1 MSDTASR
8 PAYHRTVSGPITFAD
23 VARCSPPPGWTTAKQ
38 AAHERAW
45 QTAGAQKKQ
54 ETLTSAE
61 EWRRRFG
68 RTK

>member
-1 MSDTASR
+1 MPYTTHR
-8 PAYHRTVSGPITFAD
+8 PAYHRASTGPITFSD
-23 VARCSPPPGWTTAKQ
+23 VARCSPPPGWTAAKQ

-45 QTAGAQKKQ
+45 QTVAQKKQ